1 MMSVRSLSALRLL
14 AIGRDTEDVGNDV
27 SSLCRLT
34 FRLHL
39 HRDLNVRKRF
49 RIWVIFWILS
59 ETLSN
64 EESRQLSIMSNEGT
78 QFKAYLEDDE
88 VVEGNL
94 SKSNTLAEILQV
106 VMNLLDDD
114 FGSFV
119 ALKDV
124 VERFPIEGSQRKGS
138 IELEIES
145 G

>member
-1 MMSVRSLSALRLL
+1 MSVRSLSALRLL

-64 EESRQLSIMSNEGT
+64 EESRQLSISNNQGT
-78 QFKAYLEDDE
+78 RFKTYLEDDE

-94 SKSNTLAEILQV
+94 SNSNTLAEILQV

>member
-1 MMSVRSLSALRLL
+1 MSVRSLSALRLL

-49 RIWVIFWILS
+49 RVRVIFRILS

-64 EESRQLSIMSNEGT
+64 EESRQLSISNNQGT
-78 QFKAYLEDDE
+78 RFKTYLEDDE

-94 SKSNTLAEILQV
+94 SNSNTLAEILQV
-106 VMNLLDDD
+106 VVNLLDDD

>member
-1 MMSVRSLSALRLL
+1 MSVRSLSALSLL

>member
-1 MMSVRSLSALRLL
+1 MSALRLL

>member
-1 MMSVRSLSALRLL
+1 MSVRSLSALRLL

-64 EESRQLSIMSNEGT
+64 EQSRQLSIMSNEGT

-124 VERFPIEGSQRKGS
+124 VERFPIEGSQMKGS

>member
-1 MMSVRSLSALRLL
+1 MSVRSLSALRLL

>member
-1 MMSVRSLSALRLL
+1 MSVRSLSALRLL

-49 RIWVIFWILS
+49 RIWVIFRILS

-64 EESRQLSIMSNEGT
+64 GESRQLSISNNQGT
-78 QFKAYLEDDE
+78 RFKTYLEDDE

-94 SKSNTLAEILQV
+94 SNSNTLAEILQV
-106 VMNLLDDD
+106 VMNLLNNH

-119 ALKDV
+119 TLEDV
-124 VERFPIEGSQRKGS
+124 VERFPAEGSERKGS

>member
-1 MMSVRSLSALRLL
+1 MSVRSLSALRLL

-49 RIWVIFWILS
+49 RVRVIFRILS

-64 EESRQLSIMSNEGT
+64 EESRQLSISNNQGT
-78 QFKAYLEDDE
+78 RFKTYLEDDE

-94 SKSNTLAEILQV
+94 SNSNTLAEILQV
-106 VMNLLDDD
+106 IMNLLDDD

>member
-1 MMSVRSLSALRLL
+1 MSVRSLSALRLL

-39 HRDLNVRKRF
+39 HRDLDVRKRF
-49 RIWVIFWILS
+49 RVRVIFRILS

-64 EESRQLSIMSNEGT
+64 EESRQLSISDNQGT
-78 QFKAYLEDDE
+78 RFKTYLEDDE

-94 SKSNTLAEILQV
+94 SNSNTLAEILQV
-106 VMNLLDDD
+106 VVNLLDDD